1 MSKAEKEQAFWKGL
15 NLVQPNAEQN
25 NSCIDAIAFSLRQGY
40 PIAYQYKTATGHYF
54 YCSSSQ

>member
-1 MSKAEKEQAFWKGL
+1 MSKAEKEQDFWKGL

-40 PIAYQYKTATGHYF
+40 PIAYQYKTAT
-54 YCSSSQ
+54 

>member
-1 MSKAEKEQAFWKGL
+1 MSKAEKEQDFWKGL
-15 NLVQPNAEQN
+15 KVQPNAEQN

-54 YCSSSQ
+54 YCSRSQ